1 MESTKEY
8 LKLFNACP
16 IKIGDTVRV
25 LRGWKNGEYG
35 CNLNCSIKFSCLG
48 VDYVVTDKYKD
59 YYEIENE
66 DDTWYVPFFVL
77 EVVKSAS
84 SNIATSDDYLAFHE
98 ASGLKVGDKVKIT
111 RKSDDYEMGWDN
123 TWTNNMDS
131 CVGDVG
137 EIICDEYIS
146 GWLISVCGI
155 TRSYPTFV
163 LQKID
168 EPTKKEV
175 VAKPTTNKIVV
186 KESSVVIN
194 GNELTKEQIGALYYK
209 LFRKGKKK
217 GDVENQMKHKVHNP
231 DNLTPKQV
239 GVSDGYRLLDEDE
252 IKERK
257 LEYKEIEAWVCSC
270 WSKEEFVGESNV
282 MTYRTKLSREQLARL
297 K

>member
-111 RKSDDYEMGWDN
+111 RKASDNEIGWSNVWVDK
-123 TWTNNMDS
+123 MDRYI
-131 CVGDVG
+131 GDIG
-137 EIICDEYIS
+137 EIIEDDKND
-146 GWLISVCGI
+146 GWLVDVRGI
-155 TRSYPTFV
+155 KHDFPTFI

-168 EPTKKEV
+168 EPAKKEEV
-175 VAKPTTNKIVV
+175 KYVPEEILV
-186 KESSVVIN
+186 KENSVVVN
-194 GNELTKEQIGALYYK
+194 GCELTKELVGAIHYK
-209 LFRKGKKK
+209 LFRRGKKRGKKK
-217 GDVENQMKHKVHNP
+217 GEVKHKAHNP
-231 DNLTPKQV
+231 DNLTPEQYGK
-239 GVSDGYRLLDEDE
+239 SEGYRLLDEDE
-252 IKERK
+252 IKVRTH
-257 LEYKEIEAWVCSC
+257 YHKEIEVYWVN
-270 WSKEEFVGESNV
+270 KEWIKGNKGGGEFS
-282 MTYRTKLSREQLARL
+282 TYRTKLSREELAKL
-297 K
+297 E